1 MTNTEMR
8 DALYSYCNDRKDCNA
23 NFEHPSCPLRDLI
36 LTGKSCYAECSDEEL
51 EVNYNMVFGEPVKFV
66 NIGKPAEMVNHP
78 DHYNHGSME
87 CIDEMIL
94 IFGVEA
100 VMDFCVCNA
109 WKYRARAAYKGN
121 PEEDMAK
128 ADWYLAKYK
137 ELEEKDNVNYKL
149 P

>member
-1 MTNTEMR
+1 MTTNEMR
-8 DALYSYCNDRKDCNA
+8 DALMSYCEKRKGCYGDE
-23 NFEHPSCPLRDLI
+23 EHPDCPLQTIAFAGL
-36 LTGKSCYAECSDEEL
+36 GCYANVTDERIE
-51 EVNYNMVFGEPVKFV
+51 ENYNIVFGEPK
-66 NIGKPAEMVNHP
+66 EMVDHP
-78 DHYNHGSME
+78 DHYNQGSME

-128 ADWYLAKYK
+128 ADWYLNKYK
-137 ELEEKDNVNYKL
+137 ELMDNEYK
-149 P
+149 